1 MEDFI
6 KLIRETISLKEEQQ
20 VITPTM
26 ELSKDIG
33 MTSLDMMVVVM
44 AIERKYNKTLTIE
57 NLIKV
62 KTISDLYSLVA
73 TDQNQNDSLT

>member
-1 MEDFI
+1 LEDFI